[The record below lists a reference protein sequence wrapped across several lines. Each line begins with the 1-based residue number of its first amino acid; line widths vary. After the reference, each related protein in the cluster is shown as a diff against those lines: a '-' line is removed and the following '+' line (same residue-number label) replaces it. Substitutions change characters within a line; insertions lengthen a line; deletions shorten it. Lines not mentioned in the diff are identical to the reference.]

1 MKGLNNCCQQQEDRG
16 HHPFQICRTVIVH
29 TAHVEIHI
37 LEAQPVLPLAS
48 ESQAKILVDVISP
61 RSTKW
66 MLTLAIRNR
75 FFTKRV
81 VRHWNRPP
89 RERGL
94 ALSLQAL
101 KYLDNTL
108 SGLIFEW
115 FCMEPGVGLN
125 DPYGSLPN
133 QDILWFYVDPC
144 SSSVSFWCIQYCT
157 SWYWHPSSNW

>member
-29 TAHVEIHI
+29 TAHVETHI
-37 LEAQPVLPLAS
+37 LEAQPVLPVAP

-66 MLTLAIRNR
+66 MLTLWYDSHIRNR

-81 VRHWNRPP
+81 VRHWNRLP
-89 RERGL
+89 RVRGL
-94 ALSLQAL
+94 ALSLQEL

-108 SGLIFEW
+108 SHVAWYLGGSAWSQELGSMTLMGPFQIRIFYDS
-115 FCMEPGVGLN
+115 M
-125 DPYGSLPN
+125 
-133 QDILWFYVDPC
+133 
-144 SSSVSFWCIQYCT
+144 
-157 SWYWHPSSNW
+157 